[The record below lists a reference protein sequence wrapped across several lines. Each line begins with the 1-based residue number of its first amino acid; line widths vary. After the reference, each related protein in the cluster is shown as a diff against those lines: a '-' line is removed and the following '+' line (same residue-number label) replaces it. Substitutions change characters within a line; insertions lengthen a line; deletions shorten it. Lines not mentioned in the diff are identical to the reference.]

1 MARVLCQ
8 MKKATDHACSARISR
23 DRVGKMHKF
32 ACIRSGLLVVY
43 STCTTGDS
51 GSLYVYLR
59 SPKAV
64 VRYTY
69 QKKDMSSMG
78 TLQNYFYFFPISVF
92 FVVPSHESMR

>member
-32 ACIRSGLLVVY
+32 ACIRSSLLVE
-43 STCTTGDS
+43 TWLCIAHAQDS
-51 GSLYVYLR
+51 GCGSLYVYLR

-92 FVVPSHESMR
+92 L